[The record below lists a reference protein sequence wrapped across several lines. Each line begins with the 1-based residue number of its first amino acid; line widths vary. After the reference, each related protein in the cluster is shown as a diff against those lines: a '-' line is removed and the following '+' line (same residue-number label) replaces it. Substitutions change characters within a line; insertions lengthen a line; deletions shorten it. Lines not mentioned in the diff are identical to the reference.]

1 LLKALDGQRYD
12 TLVDRFDAALT
23 GLEPS
28 DSKETLRSLARREL
42 KRLRRDVRAL
52 EHEPPDDALHAL
64 RKRGK
69 RTRYAYE
76 LSGAKGVVKRAK
88 AFQDILGEHQ
98 DSVVAEERL
107 RALSH
112 DAPADQALAA
122 GLLIEQERAHRTD
135 ARASW
140 RKAWRQL
147 ERAAK

>member
-1 LLKALDGQRYD
+1 
-12 TLVDRFDAALT
+12 
-23 GLEPS
+23 
-28 DSKETLRSLARREL
+28 
-42 KRLRRDVRAL
+42 
-52 EHEPPDDALHAL
+52 
-64 RKRGK
+64 
-69 RTRYAYE
+69 
-76 LSGAKGVVKRAK
+76 VVKRAK